1 MVLAPI
7 ARVTWAKM
15 RRSIREDRHPLARP
29 AHEDV
34 RRHPTTSSLTALTV
48 TLCVTVSVGAAF
60 TPGIHFAYHQPGLH
74 IAIETAAALVASL
87 AAFLVAGRFSRSG
100 RLNDLLLAAAL
111 AILALNNLVL
121 GAIPAAAVVRPLGA
135 SWGWLQLD
143 GNAIG
148 AALFA
153 LAALVPGA
161 QVRRQRLAAR
171 AMSVAIVAL
180 GLAALVV
187 GSSNLLG
194 AIPVIPT
201 VGGPPKVTGNAITL
215 IMYSTMLAFAIAGIG
230 LYRRS
235 VATNDAMLGF
245 FAAGATALTFAR
257 LDFFLYPS
265 LDAGWV
271 YVADL
276 LRLLAYMLMAAGAA
290 YEIVGY
296 WRSQSEA
303 AVLEERR
310 RIARDLHDGLAQ
322 ELAYIT
328 RVSRQRTATESSM
341 SIQTAAERALAES
354 RRAIA
359 ALTRPLDEP
368 LDVALA
374 QAAEETA
381 ARCDQIPM
389 LQLDLPQD
397 VVLDRELHEALIR
410 VTCEA
415 VSNAARHGQA
425 KTIEVMLRTD
435 HGIALQVSDDGTG
448 FDMAEAA
455 SAAGRFGI
463 TSMRERVEALGGSF
477 NITSQLGAGTRVE
490 VTL

>member
-1 MVLAPI
+1 
-7 ARVTWAKM
+7 
-15 RRSIREDRHPLARP
+15 
-29 AHEDV
+29 
-34 RRHPTTSSLTALTV
+34 
-48 TLCVTVSVGAAF
+48 
-60 TPGIHFAYHQPGLH
+60 
-74 IAIETAAALVASL
+74 
-87 AAFLVAGRFSRSG
+87 
-100 RLNDLLLAAAL
+100 
-111 AILALNNLVL
+111 
-121 GAIPAAAVVRPLGA
+121 
-135 SWGWLQLD
+135 
-143 GNAIG
+143 
-148 AALFA
+148 
-153 LAALVPGA
+153 
-161 QVRRQRLAAR
+161 
-171 AMSVAIVAL
+171 
-180 GLAALVV
+180 VV

-201 VGGPPKVTGNAITL
+201 LGGPPKVTGNAITL

-276 LRLLAYMLMAAGAA
+276 LRLLAYTLMAAGAA

-328 RVSRQRTATESSM
+328 RVSRQRTTTESSM

-389 LQLDLPQD
+389 LQLDLPHD

-415 VSNAARHGQA
+415 VSNASRHGQA
-425 KTIEVMLRTD
+425 KTIAVVLRTD
-435 HGIALQVSDDGTG
+435 HGIALQVSDDGAG

-455 SAAGRFGI
+455 SATGRFGI

-477 NITSQLGAGTRVE
+477 NITSQLGTGTRVE